1 MLGPR
6 GSCNSSNLDG
16 DGELAQVFTRE
27 WARSA
32 GGLSDH
38 AYGPTCR
45 DILQTLVFVSD
56 VD

>member
-6 GSCNSSNLDG
+6 GSCNSSNLDR
-16 DGELAQVFTRE
+16 DGELAQVFTSIVGQICR
-27 WARSA
+27 RS
-32 GGLSDH
+32 SDY
-38 AYGPTCR
+38 AYGPKCR

>member
-6 GSCNSSNLDG
+6 GSCNSSKLDG
-16 DGELAQVFTRE
+16 DGGLVQVFTRSVGQICR
-27 WARSA
+27 RS
-32 GGLSDH
+32 GNY

-45 DILQTLVFVSD
+45 DFLQTLVFVSD